1 MKAEGILEKISW
13 YIKIIER
20 IFFYLGTL
28 FASTTQPEQKY
39 RVKLPDSF
47 VSNLYH
53 LCQILGLI
61 GKLKKNGEQL
71 KYFVVKLLNPKDL
84 STGSNWVEK
93 SNECS
98 FTFEKNAL
106 LDLVTSFFNIFFQP

>member
-1 MKAEGILEKISW
+1 MNA
-13 YIKIIER
+13 
-20 IFFYLGTL
+20 FFYLDTL
-28 FASTTQPEQKY
+28 FASTTQPEQKN
-39 RVKLPDSF
+39 RIKLFDSCE
-47 VSNLYH
+47 SNLYH

-71 KYFVVKLLNPKDL
+71 KYLVVKLLNLKDL
-84 STGSNWVEK
+84 SMGSNWVEK

-106 LDLVTSFFNIFFQP
+106 LGLLKFIVNISW